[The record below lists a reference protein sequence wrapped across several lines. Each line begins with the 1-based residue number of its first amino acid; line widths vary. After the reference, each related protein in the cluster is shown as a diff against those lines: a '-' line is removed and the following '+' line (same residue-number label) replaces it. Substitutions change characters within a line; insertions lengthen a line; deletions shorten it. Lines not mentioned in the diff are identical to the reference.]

1 MCFFFKVLH
10 LFSFVSSPKAARL
23 PSASKNYS
31 FFAFA
36 VYLGCTFFFLFWF
49 TEVHA
54 SLTGSSPANLWGEG
68 LAQRHFDLSFSLNAS
83 FLFYIFPLAFF
94 LLSVFVYYPI
104 LFLISIFFLLFFFF
118 FFLSVVTFSKSSES
132 NTVTIIF
139 IVVVVVVVVVP
150 TWLFFFLPFF
160 LYYHSLCVFCKLA
173 RAAFHSLF
181 FFFSTPARIR

>member
-83 FLFYIFPLAFF
+83 FLFYIFLLAFF

-104 LFLISIFFLLFFFF
+104 LFLISIFFCCSSF

-181 FFFSTPARIR
+181 FFFFPTPARVR